1 MKHFKILNTVRYQ
14 CSEFIL
20 VLAVNRLQQFNIL
33 VELLLKRINE
43 KKKKS
48 TVQRMKCTRSSDN
61 KQITT

>member
-14 CSEFIL
+14 YSEFIL

-43 KKKKS
+43 KKKKINGS
-48 TVQRMKCTRSSDN
+48 KNEMY
-61 KQITT
+61 QII